1 MDLPPLSHQALFAAV
16 RSADAAAVRALLAD
30 AEASGTSLAAL
41 AAAQTD
47 AGETALYVAAE
58 AGSEELVRILLPLYD
73 LKDASVRSRLD
84 LDAFHVAAKQ
94 GHTGVVK
101 EFLGRWPK
109 LCSVCDSS
117 NTSPLYSA
125 AVKDHLDVVNAILD
139 TDDSCIRIVRKNGK
153 TSLHTAARIGYH
165 HIVKALIERDPGIV
179 PIRDRKGQ
187 TALHMAV
194 KGKNTDVVEELL
206 MADVSILNVRDKK
219 GNTALHIA
227 TRKWR
232 PQMVQL
238 LLSSY
243 ESLEVNA
250 INSQNETAMDLAD
263 KVPYGESK
271 TEIIEWLTE
280 AGAKNA
286 RNVGKIDEAS
296 ELRRTVSDIKHN
308 VQAQLSE
315 NAKTNKRV
323 TGIRKELQKLHR
335 EAIQNTINSVTMVAT
350 LIASIAF
357 VAIFNLPGQYFQDVN
372 NGGDIGEAH
381 IAKLNGFR
389 VFCLLNA
396 TALFISLAV
405 VVVQITL
412 VAWET
417 GAQKQVIKIVNKLM
431 WAACLSTCAAFIS
444 LAYVVVGPQHAWMA
458 FTASA
463 IGGPIMIG
471 TLLFLAYLLLR
482 PRFKFGKDRQRRIK
496 RASGSKSF
504 SWSLHDG
511 FSDLEA
517 FSDHEKKIYAL

>member
-58 AGSEELVRILLPLYD
+58 AGSEETVSLLLPLYD
-73 LKDASVRSRLD
+73 LEAATVRSRLD

-101 EFLGRWPK
+101 EFLGRWPG

-165 HIVKALIERDPGIV
+165 RIVKALIERDPGIV
-179 PIRDRKGQ
+179 PIKDRKGQ

-238 LLSSY
+238 LLSY
-243 ESLEVNA
+243 ESLEINA
-250 INSQNETAMDLAD
+250 INIQNETAMDLAD

-372 NGGDIGEAH
+372 SGGDIGEAQ
-381 IAKLNGFR
+381 IAKLTGFR

-431 WAACLSTCAAFIS
+431 WTACLSTGAAFIS

-458 FTASA
+458 FTVSA

-482 PRFKFGKDRQRRIK
+482 PRFKFGEDRQRRIK